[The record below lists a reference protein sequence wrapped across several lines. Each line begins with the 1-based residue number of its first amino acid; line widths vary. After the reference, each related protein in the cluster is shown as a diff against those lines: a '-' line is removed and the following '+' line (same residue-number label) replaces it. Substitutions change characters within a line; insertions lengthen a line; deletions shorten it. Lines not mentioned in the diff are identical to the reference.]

1 MLRGLIGLVLLVS
14 GTLKIRQPAWPAAA
28 AAFGTPRVL
37 IPLVPWI
44 EVVLGA
50 LLVAQVGG
58 LWTPLGAL
66 ILLAGFTVAVGWHVA
81 RGDRVPC
88 ACFGESSTKPVDAVT
103 LSRNLALCAL
113 ALAAVAAS
121 R

>member
-1 MLRGLIGLVLLVS
+1 LLRGLIGLVLLVS
-14 GTLKIRQPAWPAAA
+14 GTLKLRQPAWPAAA
-28 AAFGTPRVL
+28 AAFGTPRLV
-37 IPLVPWI
+37 IPLVPWVEI
-44 EVVLGA
+44 VLGA

-58 LWTPLGAL
+58 PWTPLGAL
-66 ILLAGFTVAVGWHVA
+66 ALLAAFTVAVAWHLL

-88 ACFGESSTKPVDAVT
+88 ACFGERSSKPVDAVT